1 MTFAYNQNIP
11 FATNN
16 PSNDQPLMEQNT
28 NSIYSILNVDH
39 YTFGT
44 GPLGDGKHKQIQMPA
59 LLATPTVGV
68 LGETTIYPMSVTRG
82 AASSTELFI
91 TPDANAANNSYQ
103 LTQTILASQTQF
115 GVYNAYT
122 SGVSG
127 VVTTGGWTFLPG
139 GLILQYGTVTPPKNG
154 SFTVNLPIPFATTNM
169 VMTISIHRN
178 SGSGGDNC
186 YINAKGLTSFTYFT
200 STSGTGFQSFDFMAI
215 GI

>member
-1 MTFAYNQNIP
+1 MTFSYNLNIP
-11 FATNN
+11 AAGNN
-16 PSNDQPLMEQNT
+16 PSSDQPLMQTNT
-28 NSIYSILNVDH
+28 NSINSLINVDH

-44 GPLGDGKHKQIQMPA
+44 GKDGKHLQVQLPA

-68 LGETTIYPMSVTRG
+68 LGETTVYSQSVTRG
-82 AASSTELFI
+82 AATSTELFI
-91 TPDANAANNSYQ
+91 TPDANVANNTYQ

-115 GVYNAYT
+115 GIYNAYT

-186 YINAKGLTSFTYFT
+186 YINSKNLTTFTYFT